1 MGNNNIIIRKKRNIK
16 LLCFIVILLIFS
28 LSLFAQDPSTPSAI
42 LQRIDSLIEN
52 EVKQWCDSVDIS
64 YPPEATLLRV
74 FKRERKIEI
83 WSKNPDMKQ
92 MKLVK
97 TLPICSMD
105 FEPGP
110 KFREGDGKTPEGFYS
125 SDFLYGSRFYWMWI
139 KLEKELVEN
148 NGSVNNGSSFRMC
161 IDYPN
166 RLDKKKSAAF
176 NQNTGGAICIHGNCV
191 SAGCISFENWN
202 FLPVY
207 AFSRYHNEQHFGKIQ
222 VHIFPFDF
230 DKVDSLKKE
239 AIKYE
244 SSSYFSSDQL
254 YLFWKNLK
262 EGYDIF
268 NSNPNPLDLHTEIFL
283 FRKNDNSEE
292 IEVIKRKLSNLNI
305 YTGEINSIFDNELE
319 TAVKIFQEQHN
330 LFVDGIIGSRTL
342 SKMNYITGIYRFSE

>member
-1 MGNNNIIIRKKRNIK
+1 MSVK
-16 LLCFIVILLIFS
+16 LKNTKSLYFIVILWIFS

-42 LQRIDSLIEN
+42 LQRIDALIEN
-52 EVKQWCDSVDIS
+52 EVKQWCESVDIT
-64 YPPEATLLRV
+64 YPPEASLLRV
-74 FKRERKIEI
+74 FKKEKKMEI
-83 WSKNPDMKQ
+83 WSKNTNMKQ

-139 KLEKELVEN
+139 KLEENLVEN
-148 NGSVNNGSSFRMC
+148 NGNVNKGSSFRMC

-166 RLDKKKSAAF
+166 RLDRKKSAAF
-176 NQNTGGAICIHGNCV
+176 NQNTGSAICIHGNCV

-207 AFSRYHNEQHFGKIQ
+207 AFSRYHNEQYFGRIQ

-230 DKVDSLKKE
+230 DNVESLEKE
-239 AIKYE
+239 AECY
-244 SSSYFSSDQL
+244 SNNSDFTSDQL
-254 YLFWKNLK
+254 HYFWKNLK

-268 NSNPNPLDLHTEIFL
+268 NSNPNPLDFQIEIFTL
-283 FRKNDNSEE
+283 RKGDNSKE
-292 IEVIKRKLSNLNI
+292 IKEIKELLLNLNI
-305 YTGEINSIFDNELE
+305 YNGEINSSFDNEFE
-319 TAVKIFQEQHN
+319 IAVKIFQRQNN
-330 LFVDGIIGSRTL
+330 LFEDGVIGPKTL
-342 SKMNYITGIYRFSE
+342 PKMNYITGKYKFIE

>member
-1 MGNNNIIIRKKRNIK
+1 MNVKLINIK
-16 LLCFIVILLIFS
+16 LLYFIVILWIFS

-42 LQRIDSLIEN
+42 LQRIDSLIKN
-52 EVKQWCDSVDIS
+52 EVKQWCESVDIT
-64 YPPEATLLRV
+64 YPPEASLLRV
-74 FKRERKIEI
+74 FKKERKMEI
-83 WSKNPDMKQ
+83 WSKNVDMKQ

-125 SDFLYGSRFYWMWI
+125 SDFLYGSRVYLMWI
-139 KLEKELVEN
+139 KLEEDLVEN
-148 NGSVNNGSSFRMC
+148 DGNENNGSSFRMC

-166 RLDKKKSAAF
+166 RLDRKKSAAF

-191 SAGCISFENWN
+191 SAGCVSFDNWD
-202 FLPVY
+202 FLPVF
-207 AFSRYHNEQHFGKIQ
+207 AFSRHHNSDQFGEIQ

-230 DKVDSLKKE
+230 NKVESLEDE
-239 AIKYE
+239 ALRFE

-268 NSNPNPLDLHTEIFL
+268 NSNPNPLDFQIEIFTL
-283 FRKNDNSEE
+283 KKGDNSKE
-292 IEVIKRKLSNLNI
+292 IKEIKELLLNLNI
-305 YTGEINSIFDNELE
+305 YKGEFNSLFDNEFE
-319 TAVKIFQEQHN
+319 IAVKIFQRQSN
-330 LFVDGIIGSRTL
+330 LFEDGVIGPKTL
-342 SKMNYITGIYRFSE
+342 PKMNYITGKYKFIE